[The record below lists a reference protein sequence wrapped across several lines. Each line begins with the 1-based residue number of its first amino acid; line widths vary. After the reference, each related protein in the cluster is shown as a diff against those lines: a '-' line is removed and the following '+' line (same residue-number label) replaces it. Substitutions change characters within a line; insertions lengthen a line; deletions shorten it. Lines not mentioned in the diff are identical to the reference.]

1 MASANAAV
9 DRVQA
14 HTSDAANRMIHE
26 AMTERLVHAA
36 LHPDGIEERLGELER
51 EWDVERVL
59 EANASTL
66 GLAGL
71 ALGIAVDRR
80 WLALPVLVAGFLL
93 QHATQGWCPP
103 LPLLRRLGFR
113 TQQEID
119 RERYGLKALRGDFHM
134 VEEAMGRLQNVLQ
147 ERRV

>member
-1 MASANAAV
+1 MATAAAV

-14 HTSDAANRMIHE
+14 HTSEAANRMIHE
-26 AMTERLVHAA
+26 AMTERLVYAA
-36 LHPDGIEERLGELER
+36 LHPDRIEERLGELDR

-66 GLAGL
+66 ALAGL
-71 ALGIAVDRR
+71 ALGSAVDRR

-93 QHATQGWCPP
+93 QHAVQGWCPP

-119 RERYGLKALRGDFHM
+119 QERYGLKALRGDFQK
-134 VEEAMGRLQNVLQ
+134 VEQAMGRLQNALH
-147 ERRV
+147 ERKA